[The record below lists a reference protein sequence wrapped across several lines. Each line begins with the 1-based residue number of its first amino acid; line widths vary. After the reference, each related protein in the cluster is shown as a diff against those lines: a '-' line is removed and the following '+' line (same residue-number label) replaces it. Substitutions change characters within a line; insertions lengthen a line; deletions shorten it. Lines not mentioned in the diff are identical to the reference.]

1 MVLVT
6 TGLLETLPEDQSEQV
21 LFLGEWCKL
30 YKHKNIYES
39 YTHTTLPYHWD
50 DRQKLY
56 EDTKYIDTIYERY
69 LIQFQQ
75 QLNVIHNVDFSIGY
89 WRIIIGPWLRY
100 FIEILYDRYLSI
112 EEASKNDIDYTMVIN
127 IDEAD
132 MIPLDM
138 SQFNSFYI
146 DDSWNH
152 YIYSAIAPF
161 FKIQVKSKTLPLHSK
176 KTILEKKQS
185 IKEKIK
191 NSLFLLNKLN
201 SIHFFSSY
209 IKYPNLLW
217 LQIRLCQ
224 FPALGGTVR
233 ISENY
238 TYSKTLRDSIVLPE
252 HHSLFEEIL
261 NTLIKKQLPIIYL
274 EGYEIF
280 RTKVLEKYPKRAK
293 IIFTANAHSSDEPFK
308 FWTAEKKEYG
318 AKYIISQHG
327 GHMGTGL
334 FASHED
340 HQIKSSDKFF
350 SWGWNNHKYPNI
362 LPSSTINI
370 NQNILYN
377 PQGDIIMPLMA
388 LPRYSYHIMTMPIAG
403 QILKYFN
410 DQINFLQL
418 LPSNIQKTIKLRTHP
433 NDYRWQVKQRFLDK
447 GFKNQIDNDDNLKKP
462 FHSRLSGC
470 RLCIATYNA
479 TTYLETF
486 AANFPTLLFWNPM
499 HWELRDEA
507 KPYFDLLHEAGI
519 LHYTPESLS
528 AKLTE
533 IYEDPMSWWN
543 QQNIQAVKNHFCS
556 QFANTQGDLKIS
568 IQKEL
573 LALSTKIS

>member
-75 QLNVIHNVDFSIGY
+75 QLNTIHNVDFSVGY

-112 EEASKNDIDYTMVIN
+112 EKASKNDIDYTMVVN

-138 SQFNSFYI
+138 PQFNSLYI

-161 FKIQVKSKTLPLHSK
+161 FKIQVKSKTLPLLSK
-176 KTILEKKQS
+176 KTILVKKQS

-209 IKYPNLLW
+209 IKYPNLFW
-217 LQIRLCQ
+217 LQIQLSQ
-224 FPALGGTVR
+224 FPALGGTVQ
-233 ISENY
+233 ISEKY
-238 TYSKTLRDSIVLPE
+238 TYSKILRDSIVLPKPD
-252 HHSLFEEIL
+252 SLFEEIL
-261 NTLIKKQLPIIYL
+261 NTLIKKQLPMIYL
-274 EGYEIF
+274 EGYEKF
-280 RTKVLEKYPKRAK
+280 RTKVLECYPKRAK
-293 IIFTANAHSSDEPFK
+293 IIFTANAYSSHEPFK
-308 FWTAEKKEYG
+308 FWTAEKKETG
-318 AKYIISQHG
+318 SKYIIIQHG

-334 FASHED
+334 FASYEK
-340 HQIKSSDKFF
+340 HQIKSANRFF
-350 SWGWNNHKYPNI
+350 SWGWTNKNSVIPVPAKQLKQTLRIEKN
-362 LPSSTINI
+362 
-370 NQNILYN
+370 
-377 PQGDIIMPLMA
+377 GEIIMPL
-388 LPRYSYHIMTMPIAG
+388 LGIPRYSYHLYSIPIAS
-403 QILKYFN
+403 QYTDYIH

-418 LPSNIQKTIKLRTHP
+418 LPIEILNLIKLRPHP
-433 NDYRWQVKQRFLDK
+433 NDYEWCIEQRIRDA
-447 GFKNQIDNDDNLKKP
+447 GYNSIIDEPNNLQKS
-462 FHSRLSGC
+462 FYTRLSEC

-486 AANFPTLLFWNPM
+486 AANYPTLLYWDPKY
-499 HWELRDEA
+499 WELRDEA

-533 IYEDPMSWWN
+533 IYEYPLSWWN
-543 QQNIQAVKNHFCS
+543 QQSIQVAKNRFCD
-556 QFANTQGDLKIS
+556 QFANTKGDFLSS
-568 IQKEL
+568 IQQEMG
-573 LALSTKIS
+573 TIH